1 MPLMKI
7 LFANFAECP
16 ENLHFET
23 AFIRAVARR
32 KGVSLDI
39 IHDFRS
45 PYSFIEK
52 LRPPGGGRRIRH
64 SSLAGAKRDL
74 RGPYDLL
81 VLLDFPKRKSCAAA
95 FLWLL
100 KDPGFRRKIFA
111 ANHLLPMSGHN
122 PTADIAG
129 KLGLLRALDQAFILE
144 FDDRDLW
151 ERTGL
156 ERARIFKRPYGV
168 DCRYY
173 SPGRAAPAGDYVFS
187 AGSAGR
193 DFRTLS
199 RAAGRTGLQLRI
211 FSDAGPSGAGPG
223 AEVLPFAKNLHNLK
237 AAVLGARAVALPIA
251 DAHINEAAGNS
262 IAFIAMALG
271 KPVITKRTRY
281 MERFI
286 EDGKTGFL
294 YDKLTAPALA
304 EQLRRA
310 LSLRP
315 SALKKLARAA
325 RALILKKASLD
336 AFASLLADEFLFKK

>member
-1 MPLMKI
+1 MTRI

-23 AFIRAVARR
+23 AFIRALGKK
-32 KGVSLDI
+32 KGVLLDI
-39 IHDFRS
+39 IHDFRF

-52 LRPPGGGRRIRH
+52 LPLPDGGRRIRR
-64 SSLAGAKRDL
+64 SSLACAKKEL
-74 RGPYDLL
+74 RGPRDLL
-81 VLLDFPKRKSCAAA
+81 VLLDFPKRRSCAAI

-100 KDPGFRRKIFA
+100 TDPGFRRKIFI
-111 ANHLLPMSGHN
+111 ANHLLPMPGHN
-122 PTADIAG
+122 PTADITR

-156 ERARIFKRPYGV
+156 EKGRIFKRPYGV

-173 SPGRAAPAGDYVFS
+173 SPGRADAAGDYIFS

-193 DFRTLS
+193 NFKALS
-199 RAAGRTGLQLRI
+199 RAAGGTGLPLKI
-211 FSDAGPSGAGPG
+211 FSDAGPAPADSGT
-223 AEVLPFAKNLHNLK
+223 EVLPFAKNLHNLK
-237 AAVLGARAVALPIA
+237 SAMLGARAVALPIT
-251 DAHINEAAGNS
+251 DAHLNEAAGNS

-271 KPVITKRTRY
+271 RPIITKRTRY
-281 MERFI
+281 MERFV

-294 YDKLTAPALA
+294 YDKLTAPALSK
-304 EQLRRA
+304 QLGRA

-315 SALKKLARAA
+315 FELKKLGRAA
-325 RALILKKASLD
+325 RARILQKASLD
-336 AFASLLADEFLFKK
+336 AFVGRFAGEFLFRKS